1 MTSQLRVDKI
11 LPVDGAPTGGG
22 GGVIQVK
29 TVTKTDKF
37 ITASQTPVDI
47 TGFSVAITPKF
58 STSKILVMYS
68 LNVSGNSGYGSFRL
82 ARDNDNTILIG
93 DASGNQERSTYGTYV
108 SSSNIQNVSG
118 TVLDSPST
126 TSAVTYKMQAYNP
139 YSSSYLTAINYQQGD
154 ANLSYINVVPSVLTV
169 MEVSS

>member
-1 MTSQLRVDKI
+1 MVSQLRVDKI
-11 LPVDGAPTGGG
+11 LPVDGAPTDGG

-37 ITASQTPVDI
+37 ITSSQTPTDI

-58 STSKILVMYS
+58 STSKILVVYS
-68 LNVSGNSGYGSFRL
+68 LNVSGNSGYSSFRL
-82 ARDNDNTILIG
+82 LRGSTSILLG
-93 DASGNQERSTYGTYV
+93 DTDGNRERSTFGTYV
-108 SSSNIQNVSG
+108 SASNLHNVSG
-118 TVLDSPST
+118 TILDSPST

-139 YSSSYLTAINYQQGD
+139 YSSSYLTAVNYQQSDG
-154 ANLSYINVVPSVLTV
+154 NYSYINVVPSVLTV